1 MGITLLQFKTMCQNR
16 QRYTGYVEGLGYVC
30 WRPRYVIYDRQDMSY
45 NKPSGSEKVAFYE
58 LVIIKNEENT
68 QSGFSPLREVKDMAI
83 NALSVYGAINSVE
96 QLSTKPVVLGPDYIQ
111 INRQGTLVRNRNKK
125 YTTKGKIAGRI
136 GDKLFGIGVIIDLAL
151 WQAGEQEW
159 YQTKVN
165 IGVNTGIFLIGQVC
179 PPAGVVLGILW
190 FILNAVHTDPRPSPG
205 TYEQIHGS
213 IAPADATKV
222 HNPYYDN
229 RIIPRKYVPS
239 QYNFEQK

>member
-30 WRPRYVIYDRQDMSY
+30 WRPRYVIYDRLDMSY

-190 FILNAVHTDPRPSPG
+190 FILKIGRAHV
-205 TYEQIHGS
+205 
-213 IAPADATKV
+213 
-222 HNPYYDN
+222 
-229 RIIPRKYVPS
+229 
-239 QYNFEQK
+239 

>member
-16 QRYTGYVEGLGYVC
+16 QLYTGHVEGLGYVY
-30 WRPRYVIYDRQDMSY
+30 WRPRYVIYDRQNTTY
-45 NKPSGSEKVAFYE
+45 NKPLESGKAAFYE
-58 LVIIKNEENT
+58 LVVIKDEDNT
-68 QSGFSPLREVKDMAI
+68 QSGLYPLREVKDMAV
-83 NALSVYGAINSVE
+83 NALSIYGAINSVE
-96 QLSTKPVVLGPDYIQ
+96 QLSTKPVILGPDYIQ
-111 INRQGTLVRNRNKK
+111 INRQGTLVRNHNKK

-136 GDKLFGIGVIIDLAL
+136 GDKLLGIGIIVDLAL
-151 WQAGEQEW
+151 WRAGEQEW
-159 YQTKVN
+159 YQTQVN
-165 IGVNTGIFLIGQVC
+165 IGVNTGIFFIGKLC

-222 HNPYYDN
+222 QIPFYDN
-229 RIIPRKYVPS
+229 KIIPRKYASS